1 MLSGRKM
8 CRYLHSSGIDVQK
21 VIRRRQTGDY
31 LASFYTPDFMADIA
45 PACIWAE
52 RMQQAVPAIRIIA
65 TQDVAAPW
73 RTDCPIICAT
83 VIFQLAE
90 QHAA

>member
-1 MLSGRKM
+1 
-8 CRYLHSSGIDVQK
+8 
-21 VIRRRQTGDY
+21 
-31 LASFYTPDFMADIA
+31 
-45 PACIWAE
+45 
-52 RMQQAVPAIRIIA
+52 MQQAVPAIRIIA